1 MVRINLKKK
10 PRKYKVGFNNLITIK
25 DIGNISLNKDEQITF
40 LFNKQK
46 YDFTRKEWGF
56 YISQS
61 INRRVKS
68 ERFKI
73 ALVKNSLNKY
83 YMMAVAINKKKL
95 FLRYCKNEK
104 QKIIKWF
111 DYE

>member
-1 MVRINLKKK
+1 MVRISLKKK
-10 PRKYKVGFNNLITIK
+10 PRKYKVGLNNLITIK
-25 DIGNISLNKDEQITF
+25 DVGNISLKKDEQITF

-46 YDFTRKEWGF
+46 YDFTHKEWGF

-61 INRRVKS
+61 INGRVKS
-68 ERFKI
+68 EKFKI

-83 YMMAVAINKKKL
+83 YMMAVALNKKSL
-95 FLRYCKNEK
+95 FLSYCKKEK

-111 DYE
+111 DEK